1 MNARYSL
8 DMTTSPAVGT
18 AQDVRLPT
26 GDRPPER
33 PVLESAPRPA
43 AQLGKGD
50 AEHFAEWFAL
60 LGDPTR
66 VRLLHALSTSPAG
79 TMRIGDLAQV
89 LGISQSTCSHHV
101 DMLKRVGFVVVDKVG
116 TSSRVSVNAACC
128 TGLPHAA
135 DVVMGTL
142 SSPPCCPEDLP
153 TDVTTRPVV
162 AEDMPVVRAIYDEG
176 LATRNATFETKL
188 PTTKQLRS
196 TWIPG
201 MAWVAEL
208 DGEVVGWTAVMPV
221 SGRDCYAGVGETS
234 IYVTEAARGRGV
246 GKALL
251 FTQVMEA
258 DQAGMWTLQ
267 ASIFP
272 ENRASLALHHSAG
285 YRTLAVR
292 SRIAQLDG
300 VWRDTVLLERRSEI
314 N

>member
-1 MNARYSL
+1 
-8 DMTTSPAVGT
+8 
-18 AQDVRLPT
+18 
-26 GDRPPER
+26 
-33 PVLESAPRPA
+33 VLESAPRPA